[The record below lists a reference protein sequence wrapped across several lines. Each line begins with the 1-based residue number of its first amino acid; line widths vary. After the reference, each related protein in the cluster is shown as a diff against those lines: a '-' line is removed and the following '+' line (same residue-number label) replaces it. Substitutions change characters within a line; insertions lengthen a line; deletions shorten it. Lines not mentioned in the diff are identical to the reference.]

1 MNKRYDMGFFNKLN
15 APILHKDSDEMIKQI
30 SILEELKEKASGKT
44 KNLILKD
51 IKLLE
56 YGKQG
61 EESVLFELMN
71 SFMPMLILR
80 DLRIEHENFSAQI
93 DFVVITRKVI
103 FIIECKNLFGDIQ
116 VNEAGDFI
124 RTIQFGGN
132 KIREGI
138 YSPITQNKRH
148 LEIIKAVRKNN
159 QSNILRKMM
168 LEQYFDENY
177 KSVIVLANTK
187 TIIDV
192 RKADK
197 GIRSQIIRND
207 QLISHMK
214 KVISNSELEESSD
227 KQMFERAE
235 NFMKHHQPS
244 KNDYTAKYDI
254 HSDELQEKKV
264 EDETIVE
271 IKVETED
278 EVDVEVQT
286 GVGVKEETQVK
297 DEERLYQEL
306 KLYRLEK
313 SREEGVKAYTL
324 FTNKQLEEL
333 VEIRPETLEKLMEIS
348 GFGEIKVN
356 KYGPDIVDI
365 ITK

>member
-1 MNKRYDMGFFNKLN
+1 MGFFDKLN

-44 KNLILKD
+44 KNLMLKD

-80 DLRIEHENFSAQI
+80 DLRIEHENLSAQI
-93 DFVVITRKVI
+93 DFVVITRKLT

-116 VNEAGDFI
+116 VNESGDFI

-138 YSPITQNKRH
+138 YSPITQNMRH
-148 LEIIKAVRKNN
+148 LEIIKAVKKNS
-159 QSNILRKMM
+159 QTSILRRMM
-168 LEQYFDENY
+168 LEKYFDENY
-177 KSVIVLANTK
+177 KSIVVLANTK

-197 GIRSQIIRND
+197 GIRNLIIRND

-214 KVISNSELEESSD
+214 KMISSSKLEESSD
-227 KQMFERAE
+227 KQMVERAE
-235 NFMKHHQPS
+235 KFMKVHQPS
-244 KNDYTAKYDI
+244 NKDYTAKYDMHYNETQKKESEI
-254 HSDELQEKKV
+254 ESVVKV
-264 EDETIVE
+264 EAEIEVNRKDIVE
-271 IKVETED
+271 VEAKAVTL
-278 EVDVEVQT
+278 
-286 GVGVKEETQVK
+286 VK

-333 VEIRPETLEKLMEIS
+333 VEIRPETLEKLMGIS
-348 GFGEIKVN
+348 GFGESKVN
-356 KYGPDIVDI
+356 KYGQDILSI
-365 ITK
+365 IAK

>member
-1 MNKRYDMGFFNKLN
+1 MGFFDKLN

-44 KNLILKD
+44 KNLMLKD

-61 EESVLFELMN
+61 EESVLFELTN

-80 DLRIEHENFSAQI
+80 DIRIEHENLSAQI
-93 DFVVITRKVI
+93 DFVVITRKI
-103 FIIECKNLFGDIQ
+103 TFIIECKNLFGDIQ

-148 LEIIKAVRKNN
+148 LEIIKVVRKNS
-159 QSNILRKMM
+159 QTSNLRKMM
-168 LEQYFDENY
+168 FEKYFDENY
-177 KSVIVLANTK
+177 KSIIVLANTK

-197 GIRSQIIRND
+197 GIRNQIIRND

-214 KVISNSELEESSD
+214 KVISNSKLEESSD
-227 KQMFERAE
+227 KQMVERAE
-235 NFMKHHQPS
+235 YFVKVHQPS
-244 KNDYTAKYDI
+244 KNDYISKYDM
-254 HSDELQEKKV
+254 HPDKPLEKKV
-264 EDETIVE
+264 EAESKVGAKDEVQVVYKIEAESKAESKREV
-271 IKVETED
+271 KVE
-278 EVDVEVQT
+278 
-286 GVGVKEETQVK
+286 VK

-313 SREEGVKAYTL
+313 SREEGIKAYTL

-333 VEIRPETLEKLMEIS
+333 VEVRPETLEKLMGIS

-356 KYGPDIVDI
+356 KYGQDIVDI
-365 ITK
+365 ISK

>member
-1 MNKRYDMGFFNKLN
+1 MGFFNKLN
-15 APILHKDSDEMIKQI
+15 TPILHKDSDEMIKQI
-30 SILEELKEKASGKT
+30 EILEELKGKASGKT

-61 EESVLFELMN
+61 EEAVLFELMN

-80 DLRIEHENFSAQI
+80 DLRMEHENLSAQI
-93 DFVVITRKVI
+93 DFVVITRKVT

-148 LEIIKAVRKNN
+148 LEIIKAVKKNN
-159 QSNILRKMM
+159 QNSILRKMM
-168 LEQYFDENY
+168 LEKYFDENY
-177 KSVIVLANTK
+177 KSIIVLANTK

-214 KVISNSELEESSD
+214 KVIDMSKSEESSD
-227 KQMFERAE
+227 KLMVERAE
-235 NFMKHHQPS
+235 NFMKYHQPS
-244 KNDYTAKYDI
+244 KNDYTAKYDM
-254 HSDELQEKKV
+254 HPDETLEKKA
-264 EDETIVE
+264 E
-271 IKVETED
+271 IESEVKVKAEIELKIEAD
-278 EVDVEVQT
+278 VQADVESES
-286 GVGVKEETQVK
+286 GVKEDVEVK
-297 DEERLYQEL
+297 DEELLYQEL

-333 VEIRPETLEKLMEIS
+333 VETRPETLEKLMGIS
-348 GFGEIKVN
+348 GFGEIKAN
-356 KYGPDIVDI
+356 KYGQDIVNI
-365 ITK
+365 ISK